1 MCSGKSN
8 ILQMNAHHI
17 YPKKDERYSSRM
29 YNLDNG
35 ITLCWR
41 CHRKVVHTSWT
52 NWRRFCIM
60 FRSYMKR
67 VAIKKFNK
75 ERQI

>member
-1 MCSGKSN
+1 
-8 ILQMNAHHI
+8 MNAHHI
-17 YPKKDERYSSRM
+17 YPKKDDRYSNRM

-52 NWRRFCIM
+52 NWRRYCVM
-60 FRSYMKR
+60 FRSYMKKK
-67 VAIKKFNK
+67 AIKEFNK
-75 ERQI
+75 EKQLKYELV